1 MARMT
6 YDPETPPNSGAGRRA
21 VRRDHLLTSDT
32 LFTPVQLLRDI
43 ISGPLVV

>member
-6 YDPETPPNSGAGRRA
+6 YNPETPPNSGAGRRA
-21 VRRDHLLTSDT
+21 VRRDRH